1 MQNHPVRFGFYAGG
15 MVVVLE
21 LVLYFIDKTVF
32 ASVGSLVEFIF
43 IISFMTKAVSA
54 TKADM
59 LGFISFREA
68 FKQAWLTFILAT
80 TIVVIF
86 SFVFINYIDPSLKEI
101 IKTIQLDAYTYAS
114 EWLKV
119 PEGDKEAM
127 LASIEN
133 ADAFDIKSIAFGLPF
148 SFIFPGVFY
157 SMIMALIMK
166 KEQRISQP

>member
-1 MQNHPVRFGFYAGG
+1 MQNHPVRYGVYAGG
-15 MVVVLE
+15 TVVLLE
-21 LVLYFIDKTVF
+21 LILYFIDKTMF
-32 ASVGSLVEFIF
+32 ASTGSLVEFIC
-43 IISFMTKAVSA
+43 IIVFMTKAVSA
-54 TKADM
+54 TKVDL
-59 LGFISFREA
+59 LGFISFKEA

-80 TIVVIF
+80 TIAVVF

-101 IKTIQLDAYTYAS
+101 IKTMQLDAYEYAA
-114 EWLKV
+114 EWLKI